1 MRFLSRASWITVL
14 LTCSLSE
21 AVLYYPAGISVLN
34 SAALV
39 DAHTGEAV
47 WKELH
52 ARGEGC
58 TSLMGPNCFYTA
70 QSAAPLTPD
79 SSTERMQESSGLSL
93 GDHAAQEHPEAMQC
107 GVGIMAQ
114 YLQASQSQLGAVHGH
129 AETLSD
135 HWQRIGAARDGKL
148 DDVVHVKIRPDLHE
162 GEEQAKMGGEQSCLS
177 SSSDK
182 VAEAQSK
189 SVCSLDDTEDEQHMA
204 I

>member
-1 MRFLSRASWITVL
+1 
-14 LTCSLSE
+14 
-21 AVLYYPAGISVLN
+21 
-34 SAALV
+34 
-39 DAHTGEAV
+39 
-47 WKELH
+47 
-52 ARGEGC
+52 
-58 TSLMGPNCFYTA
+58 
-70 QSAAPLTPD
+70 
-79 SSTERMQESSGLSL
+79 MQESSGLSL

-148 DDVVHVKIRPDLHE
+148 DDVVHVKVGKGGSVRSVYESSESLSTSSCAQAESSAGDDSTRESMELAIGAAISGICQLEILQIRPDLHE